1 MRFACIGNMLLALLA
16 FVLMIPAEK
25 GLAFENAKVLP
36 PGVSRMN
43 LRVVSVNLNEK
54 TDSAGVGRNIEEPL
68 EKSLSFRD
76 VLNGEKEALKRE
88 LTAGFLLSNGI
99 KESDSLG
106 KFTADLSGIVTVYAP
121 NYSYGITDRVTVAA
135 AIPVYY
141 ASMNVDVGFRSNGGA
156 NSFRDLLSAGYN
168 NQAEGARDFVSK
180 INSAVDRLNNKLVDN
195 GYDRLDRWSNTGLG
209 DAQLLAK
216 YAIVAQAPVLVA
228 AQGGVVMPTGVVDD
242 PDNLID
248 IPFGDG
254 QWDGFAQLSLDQPM
268 GRTGFYV
275 NQYAKYTV
283 QFEGR
288 RSVRLK
294 TAAET
299 IEVPKRNS
307 SFDLGDKLNAG
318 AAVLYEGDSGLTS
331 GVGYN
336 FYHKGADS
344 YPGIDK
350 AAQSELEKDTF
361 QRSHE
366 AEFSLGYSAVPAFRR
381 KSVAVPFELALT
393 YKRQLVSLNMPVSHF
408 VQFETG
414 VFF

>member
-1 MRFACIGNMLLALLA
+1 MRFACLNMLFALCLILAGEG
-16 FVLMIPAEK
+16 F
-25 GLAFENAKVLP
+25 AFENAKVLP

-54 TDSAGVGRNIEEPL
+54 SDSSGVGRNIEEPL
-68 EKSLSFRD
+68 EKNLSFRD
-76 VLNGEKEALKRE
+76 VLNGEKDPLKRE

-99 KESDSLG
+99 KESDTLG
-106 KFTADLSGIVTVYAP
+106 NFTADLTGLVTVYAP
-121 NYSYGITDRVTVAA
+121 NYSYGITDRLTVAA

-141 ASMNVDVGFRSNGGA
+141 ASMNVDVGFKSNGGA
-156 NSFRDLLSAGYN
+156 KSFRDLLLAGYN

-195 GYDRLDRWSNTGLG
+195 GYDRLGRWSNSGLG

-216 YAIVAQAPVLVA
+216 YALVADAPVSIA

-242 PDNLID
+242 PDNLVD

-268 GRTGFYV
+268 GRTGFFI
-275 NQYAKYTV
+275 NQYVKHTV

-288 RSVRLK
+288 RTVRLK

-299 IEVPKRNS
+299 IEVPKRS
-307 SFDLGDKLNAG
+307 STFDLGDKFNAG
-318 AAVLYEGDSGLTS
+318 AAMLYEGDSGLTS

-336 FYHKGADS
+336 FYHKGPDR
-344 YPGIDK
+344 YPGIEK
-350 AAQSELEKDTF
+350 AAQTELEKDTF

-381 KSVAVPFELALT
+381 KSVPVPFEVALT
-393 YKRQLVSLNMPVSHF
+393 YKRQLASLNMPVSHF